1 MSARWIAAEFAAC
14 CLASYAARAETVS
27 MVASL
32 AGANEVPAVAT
43 EGVASA
49 TVMLDTVTHSLEWNV
64 EVKGLS
70 GPITAAHFHCPAT
83 PEQNAPI
90 SIPIAGAGATSPLK
104 GTATITPDQTNNLLS
119 GRCYL
124 NVHTPQHPP
133 GEIRGQVI
141 RR

>member
-1 MSARWIAAEFAAC
+1 MKARWILVSLAALG
-14 CLASYAARAETVS
+14 LAQAARAETVS

-32 AGANEVPAVAT
+32 AGANEVPAVPSQGT
-43 EGVASA
+43 ASA
-49 TVMLDTVTHSLEWNV
+49 TVTLDTVTRALQWNMD
-64 EVKGLS
+64 VKGLS

-83 PEQNAPI
+83 PEQNAPV

-104 GTATITPDQTNNLLS
+104 GTATISPEQMNNLLS

-124 NVHTPQHPP
+124 NVHTAQHPQ